1 MIMAEL
7 LVNFSVYSGISI
19 TLFLILLLAGKSEE
33 KRSGKVLSL
42 LMINFLIVFLAYA
55 GIYQMPDETGLFFAI
70 VPFAVVVPYAWGP
83 LLYFYVKS
91 VYDPGFRFNRS
102 FFRHFIPFVLALVL
116 FTLPALWQLP
126 YLRDSSYSGYL
137 SGIGLA
143 IPVTGILILGYY
155 IWSSFKLLG
164 YYRSLIKRHYSSLR
178 MIDLRWVSLWIKGLL
193 AFVVLDFLIGMLA
206 FFIPAA
212 VEHLYLSA
220 LFFSGF
226 IWYVGY
232 FGIRQS
238 PVFIPGHL
246 LKEPEEITEPEKSI
260 LKKERAP
267 KVYAN
272 AAEAPEAAD
281 IPERYSL
288 LKDASETAL
297 LTEKLHFVLKEEKLY
312 KDPDLTLRQLA
323 DAIGTSDKKLSE
335 LLNLSLQTNFFELVN
350 RYRTEAFKEMVIRG
364 DAKKFTLLSLAF
376 EAGFN
381 SKASFNR
388 IFKQQTKLTP
398 GEFKRKNS

>member
-1 MIMAEL
+1 MAEL
-7 LVNFSVYSGISI
+7 LVNFSLYSGISI

-33 KRSGKVLSL
+33 KRSGKILSL
-42 LMINFLIVFLAYA
+42 LMINFLIIFVAYA
-55 GIYQMPDETGLFFAI
+55 GINQRPDEMGFFFAI
-70 VPFAVVVPYAWGP
+70 VPVAVVVPYAWGP

-102 FFRHFIPFVLALVL
+102 FFSHFIPFVLAIVL

-155 IWSSFKLLG
+155 IWLSFKLLR
-164 YYRSLIKRHYSSLR
+164 YYRSLVKRHYSSLR
-178 MIDLRWVSLWIKGLL
+178 MIDLRWISLWVKGLL
-193 AFVVLDFLIGMLA
+193 AFVVLDFLTGMLA
-206 FFIPAA
+206 FFPAA

-220 LFFSGF
+220 FFFSGF

-246 LKEPEEITEPEKSI
+246 LNEPEKIKEPEKSI
-260 LKKERAP
+260 LKKEIAP

-272 AAEAPEAAD
+272 AAATPAVAD

-288 LKDASETAL
+288 LKDTSETAL

-350 RYRTEAFKEMVIRG
+350 GYRTEAFKEMVIRG

-388 IFKQQTKLTP
+388 IFKQQMKLTP
-398 GEFKRKNS
+398 GEFKRKYS